1 LLLNSYASIRPIRT
15 ELCVMEY
22 ICGRAFNCGNISI
35 HNTFFSPTKSGGR
48 SCWSCWIAWL
58 IFWSVIAVLAVVP
71 HEFSV
76 RIAGWLGFASNIN
89 AIIFIALA
97 FVIILS
103 FYLSS
108 KLDTLERKVTE
119 LVRQLA
125 LDESKIREL
134 ERKRISQQ
142 QKGKKVLE
150 DA

>member
-1 LLLNSYASIRPIRT
+1 MEIYQLIAPALAIYYIYRLT
-15 ELCVMEY
+15 VELK
-22 ICGRAFNCGNISI
+22 RRKKFLFTNIV
-35 HNTFFSPTKSGGR
+35 
-48 SCWSCWIAWL
+48 WL
-58 IFWSVIAVLAVVP
+58 GFWSLIAVLAVVP
-71 HEFSV
+71 HEFSSQ
-76 RIAGWLGFASNIN
+76 IADWLGFASNIN

-134 ERKRISQQ
+134 ERKRISTQQ
-142 QKGKKVLE
+142 QKDKKILE

>member
-1 LLLNSYASIRPIRT
+1 
-15 ELCVMEY
+15 M
-22 ICGRAFNCGNISI
+22 
-35 HNTFFSPTKSGGR
+35 
-48 SCWSCWIAWL
+48 WL
-58 IFWSVIAVLAVVP
+58 GFWSLIAVLAVVP
-71 HEFSV
+71 HEFSSQV
-76 RIAGWLGFASNIN
+76 ADWLGFASNIN

-134 ERKRISQQ
+134 ERKRISQE
-142 QKGKKVLE
+142 KDKKVLE